1 MRGQGSEVH
10 TCGRA
15 WAGVPSRTVSLL
27 PRKMAAHWS
36 QWAPSPW
43 WGGAGSEEATVASS
57 IASERKAQSDGL
69 RSQTIA
75 RTFFNCPAKVNEVC
89 SARCEHHKDLRIS
102 HAAPRIVE
110 RAHLSGWL

>member
-57 IASERKAQSDGL
+57 IASERKAQSDRL
-69 RSQTIA
+69 RSQAVA
-75 RTFFNCPAKVNEVC
+75 RTFFECRAKVNEAH
-89 SARCEHHKDLRIS
+89 SALYEHHEELRFS